1 MLSWVI
7 VVDVVRYH
15 APELLVEADENDF
28 GMNTPESIDMW
39 AVCIMT
45 FHLLTG
51 ELPFKVLLSLWCG
64 SKWCRVYAH
73 GATEAPGERF
83 TAKKR

>member
-7 VVDVVRYH
+7 VVDVRYH

-64 SKWCRVYAH
+64 TQDWHQGKSEWEIWGRIKNF
-73 GATEAPGERF
+73 E
-83 TAKKR
+83 